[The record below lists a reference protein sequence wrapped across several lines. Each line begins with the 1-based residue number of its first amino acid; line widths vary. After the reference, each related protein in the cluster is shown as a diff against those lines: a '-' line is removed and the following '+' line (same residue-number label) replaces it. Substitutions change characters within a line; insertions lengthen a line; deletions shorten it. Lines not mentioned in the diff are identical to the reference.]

1 MYNNSLSLV
10 CILLRTHTEL
20 PIPLGCNPVLQ
31 QLLEEER
38 EVSSKAEPAEASFY
52 IGDVTLEDIEED
64 YPSEQL
70 EENRKRLSCRTTEL
84 EENVVKVSMSDFKE
98 QTETTLCE
106 AQEENGSQTSGRIK
120 LVEST
125 GEFGDISIEDI
136 EEFEETVPIEQL
148 EEEKT
153 QMSGGAKDTGNF
165 MQEDIEQ
172 FEETASIISSGLR
185 KRKRQSPEAEDSL
198 DIILKEA
205 LDDYESRFSTV
216 RD

>member
-1 MYNNSLSLV
+1 MS
-10 CILLRTHTEL
+10 R
-20 PIPLGCNPVLQ
+20 
-31 QLLEEER
+31 
-38 EVSSKAEPAEASFY
+38 AESAEASFY

-64 YPSEQL
+64 DSSEQL
-70 EENRKRLSCRTTEL
+70 EENRKLSCGSTESK
-84 EENVVKVSMSDFKE
+84 EMVVHVSLSDFKV
-98 QTETTLCE
+98 QTETALCE
-106 AQEENGSQTSGRIK
+106 AQEENGSQTSGRVK
-120 LVEST
+120 LVESS
-125 GEFGDISIEDI
+125 GDFGDISIEDF
-136 EEFEETVPIEQL
+136 EKFEETIPVGQL

-172 FEETASIISSGLR
+172 FEEKASIISGLQ

-205 LDDYESRFSTV
+205 LDDYESRLSTV